1 MACTLLGSIGLLL
14 LYVLCTAQEEAPSGC
29 QNISPPNG
37 FFIERRGQFSL
48 NENVNYRCQ
57 SGYTTP
63 NGDQEGE
70 TQCLEIGWSP
80 EPKCIK
86 TCQRPS
92 EENIVFDKTQS
103 LFLFKE
109 TLHYVCKD
117 GFQTVKETID
127 SHIQCTENGWD
138 PKPLCLPIE
147 CEAPFLE
154 HGSIQPRK
162 DEYVNRDVV
171 KFSCMRGYTRVGP
184 EAAQCY
190 HFGWSPQP
198 PICKEKVN
206 SCQQPPSILNGFV
219 TGDLLQEYQHG
230 EKVVYECDVQFTMAG
245 SNTVECVDGEWI
257 SLPSCTEK
265 CKLPKGAK
273 VVPEV
278 PLSKQFNNNAVLKYR
293 CGSSLHETKC
303 VNGKWLPEPECKELC
318 PPPPQLPNAINVAE
332 IRNYKNGEEV
342 DFTCMEHFLLQ
353 GPPKISC
360 EYGSWQTPPRCV
372 DATCREAPVVHNA
385 YIVDSTSEVYLSGH
399 ELHYQCGEGF
409 EISGPNTIRCE
420 NKAWSVAPTCE
431 DVRCPPPPD
440 ISNGRINGYKKQKY
454 LPNEKV
460 RYHCLPGYS
469 LFGSPVI
476 TCLRKQWTEAPQC
489 REKPCG
495 KPPIIDHASYLEQ
508 VKNKYDPG
516 EVVNYKCHSGF
527 APEGPLTLTCQR
539 GEWSEPST
547 CEDATCSDPPVV
559 ENADIVEGRAE
570 AYPLGHKLHY
580 QCHEGFEISGPNPVR
595 CENKVWSESPTCE
608 DVRCPSPPDISN
620 GRINGQKKQR
630 YLPGEK
636 VHYRCLPRYSLFG
649 SPVITC
655 SEKQWTEA
663 PQCRE
668 AQGKC
673 DRPPTI
679 ENGDIIEIPKREYN
693 SGERVQYKC
702 QRYYRMEGNPEVSCL
717 NGHWSEAP
725 RCIGMRIIS

>member
-431 DVRCPPPPD
+431 
-440 ISNGRINGYKKQKY
+440 
-454 LPNEKV
+454 
-460 RYHCLPGYS
+460 
-469 LFGSPVI
+469 
-476 TCLRKQWTEAPQC
+476 
-489 REKPCG
+489 EKPCG